1 MPWTRPH
8 RFARHPG
15 GAPEGDAPGR
25 VVRAVLFSGV
35 STGLAVTGHHLASGR
50 SVPWGAALPGAAVLL
65 LAAPARPRGPVSL
78 PGTAAATV
86 AAQLLLHFW
95 FGRADGPQAPAGHAA
110 HTALPPPGALAAH
123 GGDVLGRAG
132 DHGVALSAAHGA
144 AALLAAWLM
153 QRADTAVRG
162 AATAAGRRFADA
174 LGHLLVRLLTPG
186 HTPAPPPA
194 ARRNRPGAE
203 RRPGP
208 RAVALAHVLVRRG
221 PPAGRNTT
229 VRPEACTG
237 TPALPTPT
245 ESTVS
250 RTARS
255 RSRARLSVR
264 AACVAAATAAASLAM
279 TTSALAHV
287 EVEAANARALDQNV
301 ELSFSA
307 ETESSSAGITALE
320 VVLPEGLKPA
330 DIAYKSGPA
339 GWKLTPTDRGYTVSG
354 PAVAVGEDA
363 AYKVVVRQLPD
374 AKSLA
379 FKTLQTYGDGRVDRW
394 IELEKSDGGGH
405 GNAAP
410 VLKLAAAAP
419 GAASLAPA
427 TTPPTTRAPAPSAT
441 ATATAEADGKAAAD
455 EKAAET
461 DSGPGT
467 VAVVVGVVLLV
478 LVLAGAWLWTRRR
491 GGADA

>member
-1 MPWTRPH
+1 M
-8 RFARHPG
+8 
-15 GAPEGDAPGR
+15 
-25 VVRAVLFSGV
+25 

-50 SVPWGAALPGAAVLL
+50 PVPWGAALSGAAVLL
-65 LAAPARPRGPVSL
+65 LAALARPRGPVSL

-86 AAQLLLHFW
+86 AAQLLLHLW
-95 FGRADGPQAPAGHAA
+95 FGRSDDPSAPAGHAA
-110 HTALPPPGALAAH
+110 PPPPGGLAAH

-132 DHGVALSAAHGA
+132 DHGAALSAAHGA

-162 AATAAGRRFADA
+162 AVTAAGRRFADA

-229 VRPEACTG
+229 DRPEACTG

-255 RSRARLSVR
+255 RSRARLAVR
-264 AACVAAATAAASLAM
+264 AACVAAATAAASLA
-279 TTSALAHV
+279 TPPAALAHV
-287 EVEAANARALDQNV
+287 EVEAAGARALDQNV

-320 VVLPEGLKPA
+320 VVLPDGLKPA

-339 GWKLTPTDRGYTVSG
+339 GWRLTPTDRGYTVSG

-427 TTPPTTRAPAPSAT
+427 TTPPPATPPATRAPAPSAT
-441 ATATAEADGKAAAD
+441 ATATAEADGKAD
-455 EKAAET
+455 GKTAET

-467 VAVVVGVVLLV
+467 AAVVVGAVLLV
-478 LVLAGAWLWTRRR
+478 LVLTGAWLWARRR